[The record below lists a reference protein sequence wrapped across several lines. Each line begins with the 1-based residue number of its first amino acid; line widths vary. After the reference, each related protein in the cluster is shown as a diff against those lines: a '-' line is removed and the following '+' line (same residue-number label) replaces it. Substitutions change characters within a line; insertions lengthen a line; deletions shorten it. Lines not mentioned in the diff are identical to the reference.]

1 MDKNLERDL
10 VNYLFFELNK
20 QVFIIDD
27 EIFEYDVQYYIHT
40 FLKFRFKNTNT
51 KVKREKH
58 KTDHIIEC
66 YDENKQLDNEI
77 QIELKT
83 FIKSQESLSR
93 LKIYNDINKLH
104 KTMSSNNEYYFLLV
118 VKEKHLTKISDKNKD
133 LIECLNGNQKKFTF
147 ITGNKK
153 IKTRIIRSFNTS
165 YLVKEKTA
173 NNYSDSYINK
183 YHRNQIRV
191 FMFQI
196 LK

>member
-27 EIFEYDVQYYIHT
+27 EIFEYDVQYYIHS
-40 FLKFRFKNTNT
+40 FLKFKFKNTNN
-51 KVKREKH
+51 KVKREKY
-58 KTDHIIEC
+58 KTDHVIEC
-66 YDENKQLDNEI
+66 YDENKLESEI

-83 FIKSQESLSR
+83 FIKSQESLSNE
-93 LKIYNDINKLH
+93 KIYGDIDKLH

-133 LIECLNGNQKKFTF
+133 LIECLNSNQKKFTF
-147 ITGNKK
+147 ISGNKK

-165 YLVKEKTA
+165 YLVKEKTE
-173 NNYSDSYINK
+173 NNFSDSYISK

-196 LK
+196 LN